1 MGGAGGRLTQ
11 KRQPKRQENSYDS
24 FEDEND
30 QDYRAS
36 TTNSSKSR
44 NKKDF
49 KNFTVTVGNEKRDDY
64 YESEGKF
71 TRKETV
77 VRILRFD
84 TKEFCNRSL

>member
-11 KRQPKRQENSYDS
+11 KRQPKQQENSYDS
-24 FEDEND
+24 FEEGEND

-36 TTNSSKSR
+36 TNQPANSSKSR

-64 YESEGKF
+64 YESEGKS
-71 TRKETV
+71 TRK
-77 VRILRFD
+77 LF
-84 TKEFCNRSL
+84 